1 MHHYA
6 KTLAIGTAAA
16 FILCACGKQHKAE
29 ETVKDFLD
37 TNLAATDYSVDF
49 TKIDSTRFVADSAVH
64 AMRTSATANAAF
76 KKDIK
81 YGANPPQRIYVFTK
95 AAIFIGEDTLLHTFY
110 LTPEMTQVVSFKN
123 G

>member
-37 TNLAATDYSVDF
+37 AYLTTADYSVDF
-49 TKIDSTRFVADSAVH
+49 TKIDSTRFVPDSAVH
-64 AMRTSATANAAF
+64 AMRKSAAANASF
-76 KKDIK
+76 KKDMK
-81 YGANPPQRIYVFTK
+81 YGANPPQRTYVFTK
-95 AAIFIGEDTLLHTFY
+95 AAIFIGKDTLRHTFY